1 MKKKGNMMSYGNGG
15 SKKKMASYGHGGGM
29 MKPKMKMYKRGGSL
43 GITPTSLPGGCGG
56 KRKK

>member
-1 MKKKGNMMSYGNGG
+1 MMKKKANMSYGNGG
-15 SKKKMASYGHGGGM
+15 SKKKMPSYGHGTEM
-29 MKPKMKMYKRGGSL
+29 MKPKMKMYKRGCSL

>member
-1 MKKKGNMMSYGNGG
+1 MKKKANMSYGNGG

-56 KRKK
+56 KRNK